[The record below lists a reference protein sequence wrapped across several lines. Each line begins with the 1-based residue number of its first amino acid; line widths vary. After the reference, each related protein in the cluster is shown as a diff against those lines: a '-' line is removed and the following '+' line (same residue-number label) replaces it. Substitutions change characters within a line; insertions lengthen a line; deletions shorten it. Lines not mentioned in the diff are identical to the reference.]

1 MMDIQ
6 LLLNVFL
13 ILETISMVHADEEYS
28 YEDFAVDVG
37 SGVAIAAC
45 EKDPACSNSM
55 PAIMTIGF
63 IIGGI
68 SSCICPKSN
77 SEDNVRKRKKE
88 GEHIGNIGLGYIVG
102 RALL

>member
-6 LLLNVFL
+6 FLLNVFL
-13 ILETISMVHADEEYS
+13 ILVTISMVHADEEYS

-45 EKDPACSNSM
+45 EKDPACSDSM

-68 SSCICPKSN
+68 S
-77 SEDNVRKRKKE
+77 
-88 GEHIGNIGLGYIVG
+88 LGAVG
-102 RALL
+102 SLSPVIAALIQVFGAMAVAPSVS